1 MLKDFVKITA
11 GPDRAEANYT
21 EVFRAIETATGEGL
35 DQFARGLLVG
45 VVCRAPDE
53 TDDQFRR
60 RVRAQYKSETFVDRY
75 GGFGG
80 MGASEFRRA
89 AKAPPFSV
97 ALDLGPRTL
106 ADYTFA
112 ELQTALQQVER
123 SFGPQL
129 NDLGKL
135 VGVTRW
141 GGEPDNVY
149 RASLRRVLQEKLFKY
164 RLATA
169 SGADLD
175 LVGEV
180 MSHGRTPDFPDAD
193 YRVYLQREYRRL
205 NLNNL
210 ADIAAAYHVALDVV
224 PPSFSDPVR
233 ADVPPTIE
241 NHAPTNVQAAR
252 YTSDG
257 WTSAVTAELRR
268 RERERAP
275 RVQPD
280 YPDDNWPHAGV
291 R

>member
-60 RVRAQYKSETFVDRY
+60 RVRAQYKIETFVDRY
-75 GGFGG
+75 GVFGG

-89 AKAPPFSV
+89 SKA
-97 ALDLGPRTL
+97 
-106 ADYTFA
+106 
-112 ELQTALQQVER
+112 
-123 SFGPQL
+123 
-129 NDLGKL
+129 
-135 VGVTRW
+135 
-141 GGEPDNVY
+141 
-149 RASLRRVLQEKLFKY
+149 
-164 RLATA
+164 
-169 SGADLD
+169 
-175 LVGEV
+175 
-180 MSHGRTPDFPDAD
+180 
-193 YRVYLQREYRRL
+193 
-205 NLNNL
+205 
-210 ADIAAAYHVALDVV
+210 
-224 PPSFSDPVR
+224 PSFSDPVR

-280 YPDDNWPHAGV
+280 YPDDNWPHAGE